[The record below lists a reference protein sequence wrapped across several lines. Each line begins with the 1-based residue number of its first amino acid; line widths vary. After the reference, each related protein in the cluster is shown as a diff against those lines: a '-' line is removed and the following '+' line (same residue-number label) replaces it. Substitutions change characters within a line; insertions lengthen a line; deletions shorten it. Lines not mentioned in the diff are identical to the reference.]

1 MSDRRNVYLVMN
13 PSRPLADRMRQ
24 AGVRFGTSGARG
36 RVDALDNGLC
46 YAITVAF
53 VQHLAATGKAPLRLA
68 LAGDRRASTG
78 RILAACAQ
86 ALSDHD
92 IRVVYCG
99 RIPTPALA
107 AFAMT
112 EGIAAVMVTGSHIPE
127 DRNGLKL
134 YTPGGEILKSD
145 EAAIGAQR
153 VALPAEL
160 SALSPLPAVEQSA
173 GRRYVD
179 RFVHAFG
186 GQALAGTVVGAY
198 GHSAVGRD
206 LTVEVLRRLG
216 ASVVPLGYSDAFV
229 AVDTEAIRAED
240 RRLARAWATQQS
252 FDSIV
257 TTDGDGDR
265 PMMTDATGE
274 WLRGDVVG
282 IVAAAALGADVVVTP
297 VSSNTAAERSRL
309 FESVVRTRIG
319 SPYVVTAMQQAQGR
333 VVLGYEANG
342 GLLQHSPV
350 TMPQGVLSPLPTRDA
365 LIVLVS
371 VLQRAVQQGC
381 SLATLVQRLPARYTA
396 SDRLVAIESDR
407 SRLWLQRLIDDS
419 CAAEVLGPAL
429 GAVVAVDTIDGLRL
443 TFANSEIVHVR
454 PSGNAPELR
463 CYCEAASPARA
474 EALVADVLR
483 RIDDALS

>member
-1 MSDRRNVYLVMN
+1 MTNH
-13 PSRPLADRMRQ
+13 PRPLADRMHQ
-24 AGVRFGTSGARG
+24 AGVGFGTSGARG
-36 RVDALDNGLC
+36 RVEALDNALC

-53 VQHLAATGKAPLRLA
+53 VQHLAATGKTPLRLA

-86 ALSDHD
+86 ALNDRD
-92 IRVVYCG
+92 ITVVYCG

-107 AFAMT
+107 AFAMA
-112 EGIAAVMVTGSHIPE
+112 EGIGAVMVTGSHIPE

-134 YTPGGEILKSD
+134 YTPEGEILKSD
-145 EAAIGAQR
+145 EAAIAAQL
-153 VALPAEL
+153 VAVPTEL
-160 SALSPLPAVEQSA
+160 SSLSPLPAVEPSA
-173 GRRYVD
+173 ARRYVD

-186 GQALAGTVVGAY
+186 THALVGTVVGAY

-229 AVDTEAIRAED
+229 AVDTEAIRDED
-240 RRLARAWATQQS
+240 RRLARDWAAQQS
-252 FDSIV
+252 FHAIV

-265 PMMTDATGE
+265 PMMTDASGE

-282 IVAAAALGADVVVTP
+282 ILAAAALVADVVVTP
-297 VSSNTAAERSRL
+297 VSSNTAVERSGL

-319 SPYVVTAMQQAQGR
+319 SPYVVAAMQQAQGR

-350 TMPQGVLSPLPTRDA
+350 TLPQGVLSPLPTRDA

-371 VLQRAVQQGC
+371 VLQRAAQQGC
-381 SLATLVQRLPARYTA
+381 SLAALVQRLPARYTA
-396 SDRLVAIESDR
+396 SSRLLAIESDR
-407 SRLWLQRLIDDS
+407 SRPWLQRLVEDS
-419 CAAEVLGPAL
+419 RAAEVLGPQL
-429 GAVVAVDTIDGLRL
+429 GVVVAVDTIDGLRL

-474 EALVADVLR
+474 EVLVADVLR
-483 RIDDALS
+483 RLSDALS